1 MAFARWSQCW
11 HALSPS
17 TPVSPRSAWPSV
29 ASRLQLSACSELTPP
44 FQGPPT
50 ARGRRA
56 HCSVWHAASPGWP
69 PLRSMLSLG
78 AWVAICP
85 SRRWHVILDPPPR
98 SASTSGQPRSCLS
111 HLPNASRTRA
121 WVTSAVPV
129 ALTASCCPRI
139 ASGIS
144 TRSLAQPE
152 GTAPPVAL
160 QPHSRDSPRPVEPLA
175 HTPSPTCIQS
185 CLSNLPKPRRRPH
198 PPSAHRTALML
209 PALIR
214 LCVCVSV
221 PQARQGSLRSMP
233 AAPRVA
239 AGGPLR
245 EVGCRLRGSRH
256 AQGPPGM
263 TRFLPAVAGVAA
275 AEGDVLHLEEVA
287 AVLELTWAE
296 GQAPAARGHLPPP
309 PARPSL
315 ASPAPQAPATRPPR
329 LRHSG
334 SA

>member
-1 MAFARWSQCW
+1 MAA
-11 HALSPS
+11 ALTVLCGTLP
-17 TPVSPRSAWPSV
+17 
-29 ASRLQLSACSELTPP
+29 LQA
-44 FQGPPT
+44 G
-50 ARGRRA
+50 
-56 HCSVWHAASPGWP
+56 P

-111 HLPNASRTRA
+111 HLPNASRTRT

-152 GTAPPVAL
+152 GTAPPAAL

-287 AVLELTWAE
+287 AVLELTRAE